1 MSRVDK
7 LLARYSELQE
17 IIESIRR
24 NSGMADCE
32 AELADV
38 KAEIDS
44 LIVDKGVEYDGDRVK
59 ITRVQGYRRKWN
71 VDKLEKI
78 MPRPLFR
85 QVIKLDVDSD
95 KIDQLAREG
104 KIDSKKI
111 EPAYEE
117 TPNKAYAKW
126 TWKSDKKNGNNE
138 AASLAAQLGG

>member
-7 LLARYSELQE
+7 LLAHYDELQQEVKDIRESSGLDEVESEL
-17 IIESIRR
+17 
-24 NSGMADCE
+24 A
-32 AELADV
+32 AV
-38 KAEIDS
+38 KEEIDS